1 MQISS
6 LFLINNL
13 PTYIQFINT
22 HTPEAMCEV
31 RDSLARLENCMF
43 TVYTEMR
50 DLNVLF
56 STILC
61 ESSTR
66 RLTELYTDE
75 KVQQCFE
82 QLTMRILPLQITSIL
97 RCLMDYVVHAGL
109 ALESYLI
116 LREKHVALTA
126 VCFLRCLLH
135 TMQVTEANVISIY
148 QFVCELRQ
156 NVGSV
161 ILGTFSLCDELFSSY
176 MLLLVDC
183 FAVERQIQIYTPIRY
198 SESKERSVPQAPQT
212 ENHNLSLKDVYF
224 GGSVPSLFTCMFG
237 CSPRFLYEGKEKSG
251 TLERKLYQRVGKDED
266 LMMTLFVERLVLL
279 DHYYKANSD
288 PSILEECNEISFDIC
303 NRLLNPSSHSCHE
316 VVSPRLFFC
325 SVYLNDIKLL
335 SNIYRSSFR
344 MCLPRRFLASFPF
357 FFRAAPVWRALLS
370 LLAAD
375 RSFFVRRSFTRSL

>member
-1 MQISS
+1 MFYLVQISS

-13 PTYIQFINT
+13 PTYVQFINT
-22 HTPEAMCEV
+22 HTPEAICEV
-31 RDSLARLENCMF
+31 RDSLARLENCML

-56 STILC
+56 SSILC
-61 ESSTR
+61 DSSTS
-66 RLTELYTDE
+66 RLPELYTDE
-75 KVQQCFE
+75 KVQHCLE

-97 RCLMDYVVHAGL
+97 RCLMDYVAHAGFV
-109 ALESYLI
+109 LESHLI
-116 LREKHVALTA
+116 FREKHVALTA

-148 QFVCELRQ
+148 QFICELRQ
-156 NVGSV
+156 NVGSI
-161 ILGTFSLCDELFSSY
+161 ILATPSLCDELVSSY

-237 CSPRFLYEGKEKSG
+237 CSPRFLYKGKEKSG
-251 TLERKLYQRVGKDED
+251 ALERKLYQRVGKDED

-288 PSILEECNEISFDIC
+288 SSILEECNEISFDIC
-303 NRLLNPSSHSCHE
+303 NRLLNPASHMCHE
-316 VVSPRLFFC
+316 VVFQ
-325 SVYLNDIKLL
+325 
-335 SNIYRSSFR
+335 
-344 MCLPRRFLASFPF
+344 
-357 FFRAAPVWRALLS
+357 
-370 LLAAD
+370 
-375 RSFFVRRSFTRSL
+375 